1 MVRTMTIYFCA
12 FCAYEED
19 HSLAKYQV
27 DGTILCR
34 KHAISKLKNETV
46 SSASREQ
53 SQDALGEWR
62 ARDGR
67 IR

>member
-1 MVRTMTIYFCA
+1 MTIYFCA

-34 KHAISKLKNETV
+34 KHAISRLKNKTV

-53 SQDALGEWR
+53 DQQEW
-62 ARDGR
+62 RDGR